1 METTEATIVPA
12 PVVVNGEDETNNYV
26 AVRYNA
32 MKHGILSKLIVLPHE
47 NKNGFDYLL
56 DSLVSEHQPSG
67 ATEAH
72 LIEELAGI
80 MWRKRRVLLA
90 AGAKFNRGLRRSLHS
105 LDSRSNT
112 TVKDAVPA
120 DPALA
125 GAEVDFRDLMSMTQ
139 EELNNRKQE
148 ALRDLEA
155 TEKADQILRHN
166 RVSSYA
172 KALKALRPDSRD
184 WWQNQLDEGEAEA
197 TQEALRDFIFI
208 DLLPVCR
215 SDLAAIRHH
224 EAIKQQVIGEG
235 INVPIMESL
244 SRYETHLDRKFERTL
259 AMLIKLKELRGKK

>member
-1 METTEATIVPA
+1 MEHTEVTTAPA
-12 PVVVNGEDETNNYV
+12 PVLVNGENETSNYV

-32 MKHGILSKLIVLPHE
+32 MKHGILSKHVILPHE
-47 NKNGFDYLL
+47 NKNEFDYLL
-56 DSLVSEHQPSG
+56 DALVSEHQPSG

-90 AGAKFNRGLRRSLHS
+90 EGAKFNRGLRRSLHS

-125 GAEVDFRDLMSMTQ
+125 GAKVDFRDLMSMTQ

-155 TEKADQILRHN
+155 TEKADQILYLN
-166 RVSSYA
+166 KTNGYA
-172 KALKALRPDSRD
+172 KALKALLPDTRD
-184 WWQNQLDEGEAEA
+184 WWQDQLDEGEAEA
-197 TQEALRDFIFI
+197 TPEALRDFIVI
-208 DLLPVCR
+208 DLLPFCR
-215 SDLAAIRHH
+215 NDLAAIRHH

-244 SRYETHLDRKFERTL
+244 SRYETHLDRKFERIL